1 MDLIHDNF
9 QNDSEGIVSNMSEEQ
24 PTYLR
29 IHAPSPVPPE
39 WYRRQEEERRRKE
52 NEEEEEKGSDSRV
65 VIIEMT

>member
-39 WYRRQEEERRRKE
+39 WYRRQEEERRHKE
-52 NEEEEEKGSDSRV
+52 NEEEEEEEGSRV